1 MSRPGDA
8 GEPIRTCIGCRE
20 RRPQAQLVRLV
31 LDASGDIR
39 VDRHA
44 PGRGAWLCGA
54 ACLEPARRRRA
65 FDHAWRTTVAPEAV
79 ERLRAHLT
87 TD

>member
-8 GEPIRTCIGCRE
+8 DEPIRTCIGCRE

-31 LDASGDIR
+31 LDASGEIR
-39 VDRHA
+39 VDRHG
-44 PGRGAWLCGA
+44 PGRGAWLCGSS
-54 ACLEPARRRRA
+54 CFEPARRRRA
-65 FDHAWRTTVAPEAV
+65 FDRAWRTQVSSDAID
-79 ERLRAHLT
+79 RLRAHLT